1 MEIDYC
7 SRTDSGRGGCGLD
20 VLGSQINLTIKYR
33 NNTVIIVHDY
43 WTLLGPTGGKI
54 MNPTNVKSLLMNMNY
69 EAFISVTKP
78 SEQLE

>member
-43 WTLLGPTGGKI
+43 
-54 MNPTNVKSLLMNMNY
+54 
-69 EAFISVTKP
+69 
-78 SEQLE
+78 